1 MSENANVDRSAKALA
16 RSAILV
22 TAILA
27 LTGSAVGMFGILHGV
42 ISGVQIVLVVS
53 GGVFGSGV
61 VAVQVFGHKVAVQ
74 TVATASTVFYS
85 SYLCSGMVIAICTE
99 ADHHSLFVYLVWF
112 FPLLVFNKL
121 VNSPAVGRV
130 LPRFIA
136 VAPLVI
142 VSGMVLSGAYKTF
155 SMVTLIVTVAA
166 CIGYVCFAFMLNAV
180 TRYREK
186 YIVERERAE
195 SLRIESE
202 VLESIS
208 DCFISFDSEHR
219 LIYINDA
226 ACAEFEIERSAALN
240 QNVCEAIPEFFSS
253 SMQCA
258 LRTASCKDTPSVFEA
273 QNKKQGM
280 WYEMRCFP
288 RAGNMSI
295 FFRNITESMLSRRK
309 LEAAHNRVREQSEL
323 LDKAQDA
330 IFVQDMDS
338 RVVYWNKGA
347 ERLFGWTSAEVMGRH
362 VGEVFYQ
369 TVEDV
374 RQAFSL
380 TVEHGEWKGELP
392 KRDKH
397 GRMLVV
403 ESRCTLVRDPEGNP
417 SAILAINTD
426 ITDRKAA
433 DSRIHNL
440 AFYDVLTGLPN
451 RVLLRER
458 LEVALKKGLDRK
470 DVGAL
475 LMIDLDDF
483 KTLNDTSG
491 HDIGDLLLQAVGR
504 RITAC
509 VRKVD
514 AVARFGGDEF
524 VVMLEGLSA
533 DSEKAVEESM
543 AVGDK
548 ILQACRQPYSLDNY
562 EYDGT
567 TSIGA
572 TLFHGTLDTVDE
584 LLKRADLA
592 MYRAKAQGR
601 NNLCFF
607 DPSMETSAS
616 ARATLLADLK
626 RAWQNRE
633 FELHY
638 QPQHDS
644 DGCVTGAEAL
654 LRWRHRERGMVPPDE
669 FIPLA
674 EAAGLIVDLGYW
686 VLETAC
692 YQIAKWSQNP
702 DMEGINVAVNVSIRQ
717 FLDSRFVQL
726 AEKVLRESGANP
738 RRLKLEITESFMM
751 DKAYDTVAKMTAL
764 KAHGVG
770 FSLDDFG
777 TGYSSLSQLKQLPLD
792 QLKIDQSFVRDVLN
806 GERDASIVRTIITL
820 GRSLNLTVIAE
831 GVETEAQREFLEH
844 LGCHSYQGFL
854 FSPALPPAKLEAF
867 VEENRTVKESGA
879 A

>member
-1 MSENANVDRSAKALA
+1 MSENVNVDRSAKALA
-16 RSAILV
+16 RSAILM

-27 LTGSAVGMFGILHGV
+27 LTGSAVGMFAILQGV

-53 GGVFGSGV
+53 GGVFGSAV
-61 VAVQVFGHKVAVQ
+61 VAVQLFCRGVAMQ

-85 SYLCSGMVIAICTE
+85 SYLCAGMVIAICTE

-130 LPRFIA
+130 LARLIA

-142 VSGMVLSGAYKTF
+142 LSGMVLSGAYKTF
-155 SMVTLIVTVAA
+155 SMAVLIVTVAA

-180 TRYREK
+180 TRYREA

-240 QNVCEAIPEFFSS
+240 QNVCEAVPEFFSS
-253 SMQCA
+253 SMQCE
-258 LRTASCKDTPSVFEA
+258 LRTACCKDTPSVFEA
-273 QNKKQGM
+273 ENKEQGM

-338 RVVYWNKGA
+338 RVLYWNKGA
-347 ERLFGWTSAEVMGRH
+347 ERLFGWTSAEVMGRQ
-362 VGEVFYQ
+362 VGDVFYQ
-369 TVEDV
+369 TIDEV

-380 TVEHGEWKGELP
+380 TVEQGEWKGELP

-458 LEVALKKGLDRK
+458 LEVALKKGLDWK

-533 DSEKAVEESM
+533 DSDKAVEEAM

-548 ILQACRQPYSLDNY
+548 ILQACRQPYSLDSY

-638 QPQHDS
+638 QPQHDC

-692 YQIAKWSQNP
+692 YQIAEWSRSP
-702 DMEGINVAVNVSIRQ
+702 EMEGINVAVNVSIRQ

-806 GERDASIVRTIITL
+806 GERDASIVRTIIAL
-820 GRSLNLTVIAE
+820 GRSLNLSVIAE
-831 GVETEAQREFLEH
+831 GVETEAQREFLGH

-854 FSPALPPAKLEAF
+854 FSPALPSAMLEAF
-867 VEENRTVKESGA
+867 VEENRTVKESGTA
-879 A
+879 